1 MGVALYQ
8 GQDHQKL
15 TRVTKRLR
23 DESGNPIGRRHD
35 NPFLDSRLYE
45 VEFSDGEKMLL
56 AGNAIAE
63 NVFAQVDEK
72 GYCRVIMDYII
83 DLSTGRNRVSKDD
96 AFLI

>member
-1 MGVALYQ
+1 M
-8 GQDHQKL
+8 
-15 TRVTKRLR
+15 
-23 DESGNPIGRRHD
+23 
-35 NPFLDSRLYE
+35 
-45 VEFSDGEKMLL
+45 EFSDGEKMLL

-72 GYCRVIMDYII
+72 GYCHVIMDYII